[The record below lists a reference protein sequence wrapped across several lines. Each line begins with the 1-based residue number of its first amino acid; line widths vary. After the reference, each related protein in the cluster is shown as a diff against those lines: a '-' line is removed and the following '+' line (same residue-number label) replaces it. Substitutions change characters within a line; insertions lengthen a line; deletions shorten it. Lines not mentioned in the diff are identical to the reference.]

1 MIRRK
6 YVLRYGMT
14 NTYIG
19 EARDICTY
27 NGVDDYV
34 RVGDYIIVDSLAE
47 AIPFTKK
54 KAKELLKVLLQT
66 NRIQIRLAE
75 NCTLSH
81 IAENNKGR
89 LVNDCRISS
98 CMKRCVSAVSSIK
111 LGLILLKLL

>member
-54 KAKELLKVLLQT
+54 KAKELLKSSFADKSYTDKIGGELHA
-66 NRIQIRLAE
+66 LAYCGE
-75 NCTLSH
+75 
-81 IAENNKGR
+81 
-89 LVNDCRISS
+89 
-98 CMKRCVSAVSSIK
+98 
-111 LGLILLKLL
+111 